1 MTTALDPLVDLLRG
15 LENRPISSSERFQ
28 IESEVLHFANENKL
42 KADSPILQ
50 SLTERL
56 SFSYFPTVSN
66 LKKFAPEAKPPL
78 SNGAGTADISKLD
91 SAGSSGHRDYYNLAL
106 QPALQ
111 DVFYTCNIRRHKS
124 TLSTYYR
131 MYIECVRSLK
141 NTTDGSGEEHWR
153 LMIDML
159 WKWLLSRQVLTALL
173 ICISS
178 IVCRV
183 F

>member
-28 IESEVLHFANENKL
+28 IESEVLYFANENKL

-78 SNGAGTADISKLD
+78 SNGVGAADTSKQD

-111 DVFYTCNIRRHKS
+111 DVFYTCNIRRYKS
-124 TLSTYYR
+124 ALSTSYR
-131 MYIECVRSLK
+131 MYIKCVRSLK
-141 NTTDGSGEEHWR
+141 DTTDGSGEEHWR
-153 LMIDML
+153 LMNDML
-159 WKWLLSRQVLTALL
+159 WKRLLSEQVLTALL
-173 ICISS
+173 PCISS
-178 IVCRV
+178 NVCRV

>member
-1 MTTALDPLVDLLRG
+1 MKSTQILVESPCGSLLRG

-28 IESEVLHFANENKL
+28 VESEGLYFADKDKL

-66 LKKFAPEAKPPL
+66 LKKFAPEEKPPL
-78 SNGAGTADISKLD
+78 SNGVGAVETSKQDSTGT
-91 SAGSSGHRDYYNLAL
+91 SGLYNLAP

-111 DVFYTCNIRRHKS
+111 DVFYTFNIWRYKS
-124 TLSTYYR
+124 ALSTSYR

-153 LMIDML
+153 LMNDVL
-159 WKWLLSRQVLTALL
+159 WRQLL
-173 ICISS
+173 CE
-178 IVCRV
+178 
-183 F
+183 